1 MWESYLL
8 SANLAYVAAFI
19 LIGSYVQHVL
29 FNLYRHPLAHIPGPK
44 IAAATYL
51 YQTYYS
57 LVGGSR
63 YYIKIGK
70 LHDKYG
76 PVVRITPDEVH
87 LSNPENYDIIN
98 HVGTK
103 YAKSAQFYDAFGIGY
118 STFSSSPNDLHRI
131 RRSGLN
137 PFFSRKMVL
146 ELEDVVQSKAEKLCQ
161 LLAKKFSKGESV
173 DLHHGL
179 RAVSVDVFTEYAFG
193 NCYNLLDRPNLGL
206 DFFAMVQGIGPMMWI
221 FFQWPLLQKLLL
233 SIPPAIAMRMSP
245 PLKQVLS
252 LQAASLTL

>member
-1 MWESYLL
+1 MS
-8 SANLAYVAAFI
+8 
-19 LIGSYVQHVL
+19 
-29 FNLYRHPLAHIPGPK
+29 
-44 IAAATYL
+44 
-51 YQTYYS
+51 
-57 LVGGSR
+57 
-63 YYIKIGK
+63 
-70 LHDKYG
+70 D
-76 PVVRITPDEVH
+76 
-87 LSNPENYDIIN
+87 PENYDVIN

-146 ELEDVVQSKAEKLCQ
+146 ELEDVVQSKVEKLCE
-161 LLAKKFSKGESV
+161 LVAKKFSNGESV

-179 RAVSVDVFTEYAFG
+179 RAVSVDVFTDYAFG
-193 NCYNLLDRPNLGL
+193 NCYNLLDRPDLGL

-221 FFQWPLLQKLLL
+221 FFQWPALQKILL
-233 SIPPAIAMRMSP
+233 SIPPPIAMRMSL

-252 LQAASLTL
+252 LQAVNQSLFRLETVH